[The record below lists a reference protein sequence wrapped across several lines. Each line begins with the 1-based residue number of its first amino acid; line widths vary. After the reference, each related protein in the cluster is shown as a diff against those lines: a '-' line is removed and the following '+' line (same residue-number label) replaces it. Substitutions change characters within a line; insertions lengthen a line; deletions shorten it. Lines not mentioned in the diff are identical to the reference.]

1 MHHSYYMAT
10 PEEKEL
16 QDKTYVMRI
25 GQRQGQ
31 QGIVLHGQTAF
42 SVIINFMVA
51 ENGKTWSGRVR

>member
-1 MHHSYYMAT
+1 MAT

-31 QGIVLHGQTAF
+31 QGIVLHGQAAF